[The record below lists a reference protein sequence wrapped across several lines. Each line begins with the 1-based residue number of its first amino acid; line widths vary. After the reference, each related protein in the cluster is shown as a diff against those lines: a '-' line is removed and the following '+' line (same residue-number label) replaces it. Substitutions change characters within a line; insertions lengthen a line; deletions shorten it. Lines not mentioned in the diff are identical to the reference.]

1 MQVLAK
7 SELELPGVVPG
18 GQWLGHR
25 FVIGAHVVN
34 DLVDDDPEPSERFL
48 GSTGQ
53 PRQRRKLD
61 ARGDKLGV
69 LGGPG
74 HAEAVACGVGDRLA
88 HHCSFNFS
96 IAWSTCRTWYVLAL
110 PWSFWMLTRGSP
122 GHEVLKTACES
133 PVFLAAL
140 KNSSHTRNKS
150 A

>member
-25 FVIGAHVVN
+25 FVIGAHAVN

-61 ARGDKLGV
+61 ARGDELGV

-74 HAEAVACGVGDRLA
+74 HVEAVACGVGDLRVNIQNDHGKA
-88 HHCSFNFS
+88 K
-96 IAWSTCRTWYVLAL
+96 TYQVRQVLQAI
-110 PWSFWMLTRGSP
+110 
-122 GHEVLKTACES
+122 EKLKEQ
-133 PVFLAAL
+133 
-140 KNSSHTRNKS
+140 
-150 A
+150 